1 MDAPPKPRGRATKK
15 KIQNL
20 MQMQILT
27 LSKKINYKITLKDL
41 QIATKILKIMA
52 FQGKKE

>member
-52 FQGKKE
+52 